1 LKTLKISDDIHSKL
15 TGLLGELTAQ
25 TNKMQTYQDAI
36 NALLKESVM
45 LPPEII
51 VQTENF
57 IEENKDLGFTTKEEF
72 VRDAIRRRLEQ
83 LKSRSESI
91 DVPRDQYDELD
102 EALQEMNIE
111 FRSPE
116 QFIYSQIDSVLE
128 KYEEYKRA
136 RNEQNQTRRS

>member
-1 LKTLKISDDIHSKL
+1 MKTLKISDDIHSKL

-91 DVPRDQYDELD
+91 EVPRDQYDELD
-102 EALQEMNIE
+102 EALNEMNID

-136 RNEQNQTRRS
+136 RNEQNQARRR